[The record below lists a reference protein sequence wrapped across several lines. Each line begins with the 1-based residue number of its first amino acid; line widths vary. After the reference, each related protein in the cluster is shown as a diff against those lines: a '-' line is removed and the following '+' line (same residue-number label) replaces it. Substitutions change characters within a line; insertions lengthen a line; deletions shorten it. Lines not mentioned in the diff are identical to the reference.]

1 MSAFPGSPKLLKGGL
16 VLIDPETSAVKK
28 IIPLQYNPD
37 NLTRS
42 LQVKGVGG
50 EGAGSR
56 SEPLRLTGPP
66 VETLKLEI
74 EIDATDLLETG
85 DTQTSQVGIQPQLSV
100 LESIV
105 YPSSASLISNNSLA
119 QSGTIE
125 ITPMETDLTLFIW
138 SKERIL
144 PVRITEFSITEESF
158 DPNLNPI
165 RAKVSIGMRVLNVDD
180 LGFDHKG
187 GGLFM
192 SYHQNKE
199 RLAGLFKQGNLADLG
214 INSIP

>member
-37 NLTRS
+37 TLTRS

-74 EIDATDLLETG
+74 EIDATDLMETG

-105 YPSSASLISNNSLA
+105 
-119 QSGTIE
+119 
-125 ITPMETDLTLFIW
+125 
-138 SKERIL
+138 
-144 PVRITEFSITEESF
+144 
-158 DPNLNPI
+158 
-165 RAKVSIGMRVLNVDD
+165 
-180 LGFDHKG
+180 
-187 GGLFM
+187 
-192 SYHQNKE
+192 
-199 RLAGLFKQGNLADLG
+199 
-214 INSIP
+214 